1 MKTNRE
7 CKYEFI
13 RVIAML
19 FVISIHVIGR
29 MPIDSKQRELF
40 YHMGRLIF
48 FTCNGLFYMLSG
60 RFSLQRKYDSW
71 ECYIEYY
78 KNKLINLVVPI
89 VFYMF
94 LRYFHDC
101 GWVIGGAGF
110 WLDFVRNV
118 FNGYSATEYWYLY
131 ILLGN
136 VVLAPFIG
144 PVLQKLGKKE
154 MQLFLLICIIVNS
167 LTTYGSFLGDWWNWS
182 YPLGGWSFYFYL
194 GFGIDRIIET
204 KKEKY
209 VLVSA
214 GIISFIISLIQI
226 YIDNAP
232 YICDLA
238 PTFTF
243 ITCTVYILLKGIKI
257 ENKFL
262 QNCIFFAGRHSF
274 GIYMVHWVIMLKM
287 MDDYLPMKSEP
298 FFVYLIMIVSITFTI
313 GLLVATFFDATALKL
328 VKKIVS
334 SMLRIRKL

>member
-1 MKTNRE
+1 M
-7 CKYEFI
+7 
-13 RVIAML
+13 
-19 FVISIHVIGR
+19 
-29 MPIDSKQRELF
+29 
-40 YHMGRLIF
+40 
-48 FTCNGLFYMLSG
+48 
-60 RFSLQRKYDSW
+60 
-71 ECYIEYY
+71 
-78 KNKLINLVVPI
+78 
-89 VFYMF
+89 
-94 LRYFHDC
+94 
-101 GWVIGGAGF
+101 
-110 WLDFVRNV
+110 
-118 FNGYSATEYWYLY
+118 
-131 ILLGN
+131 
-136 VVLAPFIG
+136 
-144 PVLQKLGKKE
+144 
-154 MQLFLLICIIVNS
+154 
-167 LTTYGSFLGDWWNWS
+167 
-182 YPLGGWSFYFYL
+182 
-194 GFGIDRIIET
+194 
-204 KKEKY
+204 
-209 VLVSA
+209 SA